1 MNKDQFLS
9 ELRAGLAGL
18 PQDDVD
24 ERIAF
29 YSEMIDD
36 RIEEGVTEEEAVSMI
51 GSVDEIVSQTVAE
64 IPLAKLVK
72 EKITPKRTLKAWEI
86 VLICLGFPLWFPLL
100 IAFGAVVLSLYI
112 VAWSL
117 IISLWAIELS
127 FIASAFG
134 GIAASVAYM
143 IRGDAAF
150 GVALI
155 GASIFLA
162 GLSIFTFFGCVAL
175 SKGIIRL
182 TKKAALG
189 IKSLFIRKESTK

>member
-1 MNKDQFLS
+1 MNKNEFLS
-9 ELRAGLAGL
+9 ELRAGLSGL
-18 PQDDVD
+18 PQDDVE
-24 ERIAF
+24 ERLAF
-29 YSEMIDD
+29 YGEMIDD
-36 RIEEGVTEEEAVSMI
+36 RMEEGVTEEEAVSMI
-51 GSVDEIVSQTVAE
+51 GDVGAIVSQTVAD

-72 EKITPKRTLKAWEI
+72 EQITPKRTLKAWEI
-86 VLICLGFPLWFPLL
+86 VVICLGFPLWFPLL
-100 IAFGAVVLSLYI
+100 IAGLAVVFSLYV

-127 FIASAFG
+127 FVASSFA
-134 GIAASVAYM
+134 GIAAAVAYI
-143 IRGDAAF
+143 IRGDVVS

-162 GLSIFTFFGCVAL
+162 GLLIFTFFGCAAL

>member
-1 MNKDQFLS
+1 MNKSEFLA
-9 ELRAGLAGL
+9 ELRNGLAGL
-18 PQDDVD
+18 PQDDVE

-29 YSEMIDD
+29 YGEMIDD
-36 RIEEGVTEEEAVSMI
+36 RMEEGIMEEEAVAMI
-51 GSVDEIVSQTVAE
+51 GNVDWIVSQIVAE
-64 IPLAKLVK
+64 IPLAKIVK

-100 IAFGAVVLSLYI
+100 IAFGAVVFSLYI

-117 IISLWAIELS
+117 IISLWAVEVS
-127 FIASAFG
+127 FIASVFG
-134 GIAASVAYM
+134 SLSAAVANI
-143 IRGDAAF
+143 IRGNAVF

-189 IKSLFIRKESTK
+189 IKSLFIRKESSK

>member
-1 MNKDQFLS
+1 MNKNEFLS

-18 PQDDVD
+18 PQDDVE

-29 YSEMIDD
+29 YGEMIDD
-36 RIEEGVTEEEAVSMI
+36 RVEEGVTEEEAVGMI
-51 GSVDEIVSQTVAE
+51 GSVDEIVSQIIAE
-64 IPLAKLVK
+64 IPLAKIVR

-86 VLICLGFPLWFPLL
+86 VLICLGFPLWLPLL
-100 IAFGAVVLSLYI
+100 IAFGSVVFSLYV

-117 IISLWAIELS
+117 IVSLWAIELS
-127 FIASAFG
+127 FVASSFAG
-134 GIAASVAYM
+134 LAAAVAYI
-143 IRGDAAF
+143 IRGDAVS